1 MMAFWIF
8 VIIIGVLVLAF
19 PIITSGDKDSV
30 LVGMVGGMI
39 ILLGLIGFGDS
50 IKPSPKAIDVYRGKT
65 ELKITGTYKDS
76 IFIPTDSTV
85 IFKRM

>member
-1 MMAFWIF
+1 MMAFCIF
-8 VIIIGVLVLAF
+8 VIIIGVLILAF

-30 LVGMVGGMI
+30 LVGMFGGMI
-39 ILLGLIGFGDS
+39 ILLGIVGIADYFNPT
-50 IKPSPKAIDVYRGKT
+50 PSAIDVYRGET